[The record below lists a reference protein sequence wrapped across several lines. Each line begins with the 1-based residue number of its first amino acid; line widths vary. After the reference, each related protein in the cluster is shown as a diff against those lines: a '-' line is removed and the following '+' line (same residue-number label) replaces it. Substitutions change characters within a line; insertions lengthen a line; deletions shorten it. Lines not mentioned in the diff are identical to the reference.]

1 MERLKESQLIIN
13 PDGSIYHLKLKAENI
28 ADTIILVG
36 DPGRVPTVSKYF
48 DRIDFRMENR
58 EMITHTGEYKG
69 KKLTVISTGIGPDN
83 IDIVINELDALAN
96 IDLNTRQINE
106 KHKSINLIRIGTSG
120 AIQED
125 IPVDSFAVASY
136 GLGLEGVAH
145 FYQETEA
152 VIEQEM
158 TEAFNQ
164 HARWPEEL
172 AKPYIIKCSSQLE
185 EKLGKDMISGITTT
199 APGFY
204 GPQGRTLRLQLKH
217 SDLNEKIKNFSYRG
231 LRPINFE
238 METSA
243 LYALGKS
250 LGHKV
255 LTMCA
260 IVANRASEQYSKNP
274 AKPIDELV
282 ATVLDRLV
290 K

>member
-106 KHKSINLIRIGTSG
+106 KHKSLNLIRIGTSG

-158 TEAFNQ
+158 TEAFNR